1 MTSTRSLVVGQFSA
15 SPVLAAAQ
23 SLEVDTRHGLAITT
37 TRVPSSPGQF
47 TALRDGTIDVA
58 ITSPDNVL
66 LYATTDRNPIGELL
80 DVRMIRAIDRGL
92 GLTLVTAPSITTL
105 DEIRG
110 ATLGVDVIR
119 SGFAL
124 LLFTMLEQLG
134 ITRSDVTFPEHG
146 STPKRLESLLAGD
159 IDGTIL
165 NAESRIAALAAGMRA
180 WSTSVDVSP
189 HYLGT
194 VLAVPAGF
202 DSETAHALVSM
213 WDEVTAWLLET
224 DEAEVV
230 EVLGSTSPVL
240 GSVDYVRLLRDPAF
254 GLLGDPTV
262 TVTDLHVLT
271 AIRRGCGAYS
281 PDDETLP
288 ALVGL

>member
-15 SPVLAAAQ
+15 SPVLAVARTLDID
-23 SLEVDTRHGLAITT
+23 SRHGLTITT

-47 TALRDGTIDVA
+47 TSLRDGTIDVA

-66 LYATTDRNPIGELL
+66 LYATTDHNPVGERL
-80 DVRMIRAIDRGL
+80 DIRMIRAIDRGL
-92 GLTLVTAPSITTL
+92 GLTLVTAPSITTV
-105 DEIRG
+105 DELRG
-110 ATLGVDVIR
+110 AALGVDVIR

-124 LLFTMLEQLG
+124 LLFTMLERLG
-134 ITRSDVTFPEHG
+134 LDRSDVTFPEHG

-165 NAESRIAALAAGMRA
+165 NAESRIAALAAGMRP

-202 DSETAHALVSM
+202 DADTARALVSL
-213 WDEVTAWLLET
+213 WDEVTAWLLKA
-224 DEAEVV
+224 DEADVID
-230 EVLGSTSPVL
+230 VLGSASPVL
-240 GSVDYVRLLRDPAF
+240 GSADYVRLLRDPAF
-254 GLLGDPTV
+254 GLLRDPAV
-262 TVTDLHVLT
+262 AVSDLEVLT
-271 AIRRGCGAYS
+271 SIRRGCGAYA
-281 PDDETLP
+281 PDDTDLP